1 VAVGLLVSS
10 LAVLLSH
17 AAHALAS
24 GIGVLTWGIVIGVTA
39 ANVGR
44 LPPRIRRGVA
54 MTARWCLRWGIVLLG
69 FSLPLGT
76 LHTLGAPVVASV
88 AVVLAATFLC
98 TLWLA
103 GRLGVGRGRGLLM
116 AAGFAVCGASAVAAM
131 ESSARADEDDV
142 AGAIGMVTVWGTV
155 SMVTLP
161 LLGPMLGLAPAEYA
175 VWTGASVHEVGQV
188 VAAAGSA
195 GTAVVTLAV
204 AVKLTRVLLLAP
216 LIAVVGAVQRWRPE
230 GGPLAG
236 GAPTRTG
243 TGTGTSDGDASRTG
257 ASGGGTSDGDAPGRA
272 SGSAAAGSG
281 HPPLVPWFVLG
292 FVACVLV
299 GSVGVVP
306 AAAHD
311 ILAHAQTVALC
322 AGLFG
327 LGTGVRVATLFR
339 GGTPLLC
346 LGGLATAF
354 VTVAAL
360 LATLAAA

>member
-216 LIAVVGAVQRWRPE
+216 LIAIVGAVQRR
-230 GGPLAG
+230 
-236 GAPTRTG
+236 RQK
-243 TGTGTSDGDASRTG
+243 
-257 ASGGGTSDGDAPGRA
+257 DAPA
-272 SGSAAAGSG
+272 SAAARSG